1 MEDIKKIQVKLVEMK
16 NIMWNIKKPKHL
28 YGINIIVDIEEE
40 NTSVLEDIVIETIQI
55 KHREKK
61 TEKIKKEQSKSDL

>member
-28 YGINIIVDIEEE
+28 DGINIIVDIEEE

-55 KHREKK
+55 KHRGKK

>member
-1 MEDIKKIQVKLVEMK
+1 MK
-16 NIMWNIKKPKHL
+16 YKKKPKHL
-28 YGINIIVDIEEE
+28 DGINIIVDIEEE